1 MINIDIWHK
10 NNPEEITGID
20 WSFSVLDCVYC
31 GNLYRDNKWRLYSR
45 HDAGSTRSISAV
57 IGSNRQDLKL
67 ERAVNNMKEIIL
79 TDQEARQVDT
89 FLEFTSSRITE
100 ELKLWES
107 LKVYTENAEKNVEFW
122 KSTAQA
128 VNRLRVQ
135 LL

>member
-1 MINIDIWHK
+1 MK
-10 NNPEEITGID
+10 QITL
-20 WSFSVLDCVYC
+20 SEQ
-31 GNLYRDNKWRLYSR
+31 
-45 HDAGSTRSISAV
+45 DA
-57 IGSNRQDLKL
+57 
-67 ERAVNNMKEIIL
+67 
-79 TDQEARQVDT
+79 
-89 FLEFTSSRITE
+89 SRIDTYLELTSGRISE

>member
-20 WSFSVLDCVYC
+20 WSFSDLDCVYR
-31 GNLYRDNKWRLYSR
+31 GNLYK
-45 HDAGSTRSISAV
+45 GGKSISAV

>member
-1 MINIDIWHK
+1 
-10 NNPEEITGID
+10 
-20 WSFSVLDCVYC
+20 
-31 GNLYRDNKWRLYSR
+31 
-45 HDAGSTRSISAV
+45 
-57 IGSNRQDLKL
+57 
-67 ERAVNNMKEIIL
+67 MKEIIL
-79 TDQEARQVDT
+79 TDREARQVDT